1 MILSPFKYL
10 KVASIQMEIC
20 QQLVLPTVS
29 LFSLLED
36 LVHRFAAPDLLFLP
50 GQGSHPF
57 RQVAELLEN

>member
-57 RQVAELLEN
+57 